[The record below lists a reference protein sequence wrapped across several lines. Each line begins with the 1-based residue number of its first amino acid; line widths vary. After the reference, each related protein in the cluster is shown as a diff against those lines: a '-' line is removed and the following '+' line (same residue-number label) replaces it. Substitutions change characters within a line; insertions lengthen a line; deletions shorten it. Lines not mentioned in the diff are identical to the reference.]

1 MRVSV
6 AGAYWFALAIFSS
19 MILAT
24 PGQTQSPDDC
34 VCQPSDANAKAR
46 SSNANAELLC
56 AVGIFPMECR
66 MDWQPKDQVP
76 VNFENKLNQFKDKLN
91 EIGDP
96 LPDSGD
102 PILLHRLLYRG
113 GAAEP
118 DPNFPYGGAPRLVL
132 AGYVATAASKAEE
145 FGSSLVGEDIVR
157 TAAENIEALAQAI
170 ATPAGG
176 MRAKGELGE
185 LIARFACLSYEAF
198 AKEGLTRI
206 SVSAQAGRRLEG
218 SC

>member
-1 MRVSV
+1 
-6 AGAYWFALAIFSS
+6 

-34 VCQPSDANAKAR
+34 VCQPSDPNANAKAR
-46 SSNANAELLC
+46 SSNANAQLMC
-56 AVGIFPMECR
+56 VVGVFPMECR
-66 MDWQPKDQVP
+66 MDWQPEDQVP
-76 VNFENKLNQFKDKLN
+76 VNFENKLNQFNDKLD
-91 EIGDP
+91 EIGEP
-96 LPDSGD
+96 LPDPID

-118 DPNFPYGGAPRLVL
+118 DPNFPYGSAPRLVL

-145 FGSSLVGEDIVR
+145 LGSSLVGEDIVR
-157 TAAENIEALAQAI
+157 TAAGNIEALAQAI

-185 LIARFACLSYEAF
+185 LIARFACLSFEAF